1 MKKMFALLFVAI
13 AVAAQAQ
20 VKISG
25 KAVDNKNKPL
35 AGVSIALKNTYDGAT
50 TDSAGKY
57 TFTTTE
63 KGEQVIEASSSG
75 YRSFEQKITI
85 ATTDITILVTLKELI
100 TDLKAV
106 VISAGSFE
114 ASDKKKGAVL
124 TDIDIVTTPS
134 ANGDVTS
141 AFKSLPGTQQVGES
155 EGLFVRGGT
164 ATESKI
170 FIDGTQVNNFF
181 YSATPGVAQRGRF
194 NPFLFK
200 GTVFSTGGYS
210 ALYGQA
216 LSSALVL
223 ESKDLPEKSEADF
236 GASVVGV
243 GGGLQHLAKNKKSS
257 WGFSANYTNL
267 WLAFNVIKQKQ
278 DYFKVPIVFD
288 GDANFRFKVKGGGM
302 IKLYSYLSK
311 TNVGYRTNDIDS
323 IGMKDAF
330 TLQNINQYHNLSW
343 KQPLKNKW
351 KLNVGFSYS
360 TNKDDID
367 NELQDAANIK
377 QTIVNPIFYA
387 LKNFALSTTGK
398 FFQNRIVLDKKL
410 NGLSGIRFG
419 TEISSSNEKS
429 AYTLFNGTKFN
440 ETVKET
446 MVAVFGESD
455 IYITNSLAAKLGVRT
470 EHSNLLNKWNVAPR
484 ASLAY
489 QLTKYSS
496 AGFAYG
502 IFYQNPE
509 RSYLPT
515 TSVLDFS
522 KSAHY
527 ILQYQMLTGLQTL
540 RVETFYKKYDDLFK
554 TARNMNGRE
563 VAANNSGS
571 GYAAGFE
578 VFWRDKK
585 TIKNVDYWIAYS
597 YLDTKRDFINF
608 PSSIQPSFAAKHT
621 AAFVF
626 KKFVLPWKTQ
636 FNLSYNFATGRPY
649 YRIAYDNAQQ
659 KNVFTDMGKTINYN
673 SCSFSV
679 NYLPTIGKKNT
690 KNFAVWVLGVNNVF
704 GQKQVFTYNYS
715 ADGNRKEPVT
725 PASKRFVFIGCF
737 LSFGTDRTQDAINNN
752 L

>member
-1 MKKMFALLFVAI
+1 
-13 AVAAQAQ
+13 
-20 VKISG
+20 
-25 KAVDNKNKPL
+25 
-35 AGVSIALKNTYDGAT
+35 
-50 TDSAGKY
+50 
-57 TFTTTE
+57 
-63 KGEQVIEASSSG
+63 
-75 YRSFEQKITI
+75 
-85 ATTDITILVTLKELI
+85 
-100 TDLKAV
+100 
-106 VISAGSFE
+106 
-114 ASDKKKGAVL
+114 
-124 TDIDIVTTPS
+124 
-134 ANGDVTS
+134 
-141 AFKSLPGTQQVGES
+141 
-155 EGLFVRGGT
+155 
-164 ATESKI
+164 
-170 FIDGTQVNNFF
+170 
-181 YSATPGVAQRGRF
+181 
-194 NPFLFK
+194 
-200 GTVFSTGGYS
+200 
-210 ALYGQA
+210 
-216 LSSALVL
+216 
-223 ESKDLPEKSEADF
+223 
-236 GASVVGV
+236 
-243 GGGLQHLAKNKKSS
+243 
-257 WGFSANYTNL
+257 
-267 WLAFNVIKQKQ
+267 
-278 DYFKVPIVFD
+278 
-288 GDANFRFKVKGGGM
+288 M

-343 KQPLKNKW
+343 KQPLKNRW
-351 KLNVGFSYS
+351 KINVGFSYS

-387 LKNFALSTTGK
+387 LKNFALSTAGK

-440 ETVKET
+440 EVVKEN
-446 MVAVFGESD
+446 MIAVFGESD
-455 IYITNSLAAKLGVRT
+455 IYLTNSLAAKLGVRT

-515 TSVLDFS
+515 ITVLDFS

-540 RVETFYKKYDDLFK
+540 RVETFYKKYNDLFK
-554 TARNMNGRE
+554 TALNVNGRE

-649 YRIAYDNAQQ
+649 YRIVYDNAQQ
-659 KNVFTDMGKTINYN
+659 KNVFTDKGETINYN

>member
-1 MKKMFALLFVAI
+1 MKKMFTLLLVAI
-13 AVAAQAQ
+13 TVAAQAQ

-25 KAVDNKNKPL
+25 KALDNKNKPL

-50 TDSAGKY
+50 TDSLGNY
-57 TFTTTE
+57 SFTTTE
-63 KGEQVIEASSSG
+63 KGEQLIAASSSG

-85 ATTDITILVTLKELI
+85 ATTDITISVTLKELI

-216 LSSALVL
+216 LSSALIL

-236 GASVVGV
+236 GVSVVGV

-257 WGFSANYTNL
+257 WGFSANYANL

-278 DYFKVPIVFD
+278 DYFKVPVVFD

-351 KLNVGFSYS
+351 KINVGFSYS
-360 TNKDDID
+360 TNKDNID
-367 NELQDAANIK
+367 NELQDAGNVK
-377 QTIVNPIFYA
+377 QTILTPIFYA
-387 LKNFALSTTGK
+387 LKNFALSTKGN

-419 TEISSSNEKS
+419 TEISSSSEKS
-429 AYTLFNGTKFN
+429 DYTLFNGTKFS
-440 ETVKET
+440 ETVKEN

-455 IYITNSLAAKLGVRT
+455 IYLTNSLAAKLGVRT

-509 RSYLPT
+509 RSYLPAT
-515 TSVLDFS
+515 TVLDFS

-540 RVETFYKKYDDLFK
+540 RIETFYKKYDDLFK
-554 TARNMNGRE
+554 TARNVNGRE
-563 VAANNSGS
+563 VAANNSGG

-659 KNVFTDMGKTINYN
+659 KNVFTDKGETINYN

>member
-1 MKKMFALLFVAI
+1 MKKMFTLLFVAI

-343 KQPLKNKW
+343 KQPLKNRW
-351 KLNVGFSYS
+351 KINVGFSYS

-387 LKNFALSTTGK
+387 LKNFALSTAGK

-509 RSYLPT
+509 RSYLPAT
-515 TSVLDFS
+515 TVLDFS

-540 RVETFYKKYDDLFK
+540 RIETFYKKYDDLFK
-554 TARNMNGRE
+554 TARNVNGRE
-563 VAANNSGS
+563 VAANNSGN

-659 KNVFTDMGKTINYN
+659 KNVFTDKGETINYN